1 MADEVNTSRQFDM
14 TMKVIEAFNTID
26 RSAARELMGR

>member
-1 MADEVNTSRQFDM
+1 MADEVNTARQFDM

-26 RSAARELMGR
+26 RRAAKDIMGK